1 MALEVIKRVFSQV
14 AKEAPTGPYFGTII
28 NAKEGNDQVGIYIEQ
43 EDESFI
49 FSFYFFSGFIPEQE
63 ICNLLNEGT
72 TKWVEKNNQA
82 FERFG
87 GTDSCFYLGDDEPL
101 DGFPEDLFDGLEPGG
116 GEWKTNHE
124 QVVNKIISFLFD

>member
-1 MALEVIKRVFSQV
+1 MTLTVVKRIFSQV
-14 AKEAPTGPYFGTII
+14 AKNAPTGPYFGTII
-28 NAKEGNDQVGIYIEQ
+28 NAKDDEEIGIYIEQ

-49 FSFYFFSGFIPEQE
+49 FSFYLFSGFIPEKE
-63 ICNLLNEGT
+63 ISNLLESGT
-72 TKWVEKNNQA
+72 TKWVEENNQA

-116 GEWKTNHE
+116 GEWEENHE
-124 QVVNKIISFLFD
+124 KIVNKIISFLFD